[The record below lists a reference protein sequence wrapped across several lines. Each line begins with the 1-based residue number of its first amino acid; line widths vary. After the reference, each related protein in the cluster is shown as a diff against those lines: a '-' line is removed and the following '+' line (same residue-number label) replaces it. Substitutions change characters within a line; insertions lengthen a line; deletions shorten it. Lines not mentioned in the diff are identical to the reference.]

1 MYQLSTICYHF
12 LYPIGAKALNSKLCG
27 QTTQQIRRAKPKT
40 KIRRLRD
47 TIECAQKNINKIVV
61 RPSSMRLYHLNGKK

>member
-1 MYQLSTICYHF
+1 MYQLNTICYHF
-12 LYPIGAKALNSKLCG
+12 LYPIGTKALNSKPCG

-47 TIECAQKNINKIVV
+47 TIECAQKFINKIVV